1 MKKLKLYTVIKAST
15 DGTFEVG
22 DIVWLSDNNDL
33 NSVRGK
39 GWLSKEEWDVPDT
52 NDFEVTECK
61 THYLNID
68 RGIESVRKIPIR

>member
-33 NSVRGK
+33 NSVRSK
-39 GWLSKEEWDVPDT
+39 GWLSKEEWDVPGT

-61 THYLNID
+61 THYLDID
-68 RGIESVRKIPIR
+68 RGAESVRKIPIK